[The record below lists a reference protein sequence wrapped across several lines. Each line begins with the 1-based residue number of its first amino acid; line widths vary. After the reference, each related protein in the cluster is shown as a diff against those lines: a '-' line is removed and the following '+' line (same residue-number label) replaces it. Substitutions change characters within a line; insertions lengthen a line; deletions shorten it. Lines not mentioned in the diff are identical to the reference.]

1 MNILVA
7 NFGEIRAWTIPD
19 DDVARLRTLVPD
31 ATIVHART
39 REELLAGIVDADA
52 ALSWRIDGEAL
63 TCATRLR
70 WIQSPAAGIAPA
82 LLSDELRRRPIF
94 LTNSRGVNALA
105 VAEHGFALLLALNR
119 DLHVALARQA
129 SRAWAQNE
137 MTALEP
143 RLLRGL
149 TLGLVGL
156 GMIGGETARLAHAFG
171 MRVIAT
177 RRRPELSTPDH
188 VDEILPASELHRLL
202 GQSDV
207 VLLAAP
213 ETAETQ
219 RLIDD
224 AALAAMKPDALLINV
239 GRGALIDEP
248 ALVRALAGR
257 SHWRG
262 RARRVRRRAAAP
274 VQPVVVAAERDPDA
288 ARRGRPRRLLACRGR
303 HVRRQPAALRSRR
316 PAPQHRRQGRGLLA
330 DRAYCRGSGSRC
342 ARATP
347 IGSAVPASPAR
358 PSLRSPAPL
367 LPCAAAPLRPCA
379 PAPLRPCAPA
389 PLRPCAPAPRV

>member
-52 ALSWRIDGEAL
+52 ALSWRIDGDAL
-63 TCATRLR
+63 TRATRLR
-70 WIQSPAAGIAPA
+70 WIQSPATGIAPA

-171 MRVIAT
+171 MRVVAT
-177 RRRPELSTPDH
+177 RRRPELPAPDH
-188 VDEILPASELHRLL
+188 VDEILPARELHRLL

-257 SHWRG
+257 RIGGAGLDVFADEPLPPSSPLWSLPNVILTPHVAGVRADYWRV
-262 RARRVRRRAAAP
+262 AVDMFVDNLRRFEA
-274 VQPVVVAAERDPDA
+274 
-288 ARRGRPRRLLACRGR
+288 G
-303 HVRRQPAALRSRR
+303 
-316 PAPQHRRQGRGLLA
+316 
-330 DRAYCRGSGSRC
+330 
-342 ARATP
+342 
-347 IGSAVPASPAR
+347 
-358 PSLRSPAPL
+358 APL
-367 LPCAAAPLRPCA
+367 LNMVDKDAGY
-379 PAPLRPCAPA
+379 
-389 PLRPCAPAPRV
+389 